1 MKIDKHT
8 TIANIPI
15 KSIRDFFRRYRTPAE
30 FSIATVQ
37 QYFKISVSSAKCLC
51 DDLISQGFIANKT
64 SDKYG
69 VTIRGNALAQI
80 KFVIRLNKEKAD
92 MLFRKFM
99 DRVEEINSDSTFLYS
114 VKQLFVFGSYLD
126 CNANDFGD
134 IDIAFILEPKIK
146 DDQKFMDAQ
155 NKLVREACDN
165 GKVFS
170 SFTEELF
177 YAETIVLRYLKN
189 RSPYISLHRM
199 RDLIELR
206 APYKQIY
213 P

>member
-1 MKIDKHT
+1 
-8 TIANIPI
+8 
-15 KSIRDFFRRYRTPAE
+15 
-30 FSIATVQ
+30 
-37 QYFKISVSSAKCLC
+37 
-51 DDLISQGFIANKT
+51 
-64 SDKYG
+64 
-69 VTIRGNALAQI
+69 
-80 KFVIRLNKEKAD
+80 
-92 MLFRKFM
+92 
-99 DRVEEINSDSTFLYS
+99 
-114 VKQLFVFGSYLD
+114 
-126 CNANDFGD
+126 
-134 IDIAFILEPKIK
+134 
-146 DDQKFMDAQ
+146 MDAQ